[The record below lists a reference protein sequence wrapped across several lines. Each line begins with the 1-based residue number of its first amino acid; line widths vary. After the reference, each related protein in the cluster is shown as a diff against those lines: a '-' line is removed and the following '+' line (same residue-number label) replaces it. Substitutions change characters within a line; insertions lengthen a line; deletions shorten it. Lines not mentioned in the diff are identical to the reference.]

1 MSGRVGGAE
10 RCRILCGEVAMSKV
24 EPGRFTVGVFKDVL
38 SAEKGIDALKGHGFP
53 AVALSIVTKQEKE
66 TSTLV
71 ERVFGRP
78 AESREL
84 PGIGAVVAV
93 GSLVEALEGPERDL
107 SRVGL
112 SAAMRRVGFQA
123 HDGQIFEALTLRG
136 GVLVAVRGEA
146 RAADALAT
154 LHNYGGGNAAIGA
167 WTGRV

>member
-1 MSGRVGGAE
+1 
-10 RCRILCGEVAMSKV
+10 MSKADS
-24 EPGRFTVGVFKDVL
+24 GRFTVGVFKDVL
-38 SAEKGIDALKGHGFP
+38 SAEKGIDALKDHGFP
-53 AVALSIVTKQEKE
+53 ADALSIVAKQEKE
-66 TSTLV
+66 TAALV

-84 PGIGAVVAV
+84 PGIGVVLAA
-93 GSLVEALEGPERDL
+93 GSLVEALEGSERDL
-107 SRVGL
+107 SHVGL
-112 SAAMRRVGFQA
+112 SAAMRRVGFQP

-167 WTGRV
+167 WSGRL

>member
-1 MSGRVGGAE
+1 
-10 RCRILCGEVAMSKV
+10 MSKV
-24 EPGRFTVGVFKDVL
+24 DPGRFTVGVFKDVP
-38 SAEKGIDALKGHGFP
+38 SAEKGIDALKSHGFP
-53 AVALSIVTKQEKE
+53 ADALSIVARQEE
-66 TSTLV
+66 AATLV

-84 PGIGAVVAV
+84 PGLGAVLAV
-93 GSLVEALEGPERDL
+93 GSLVEALEGSERDL

-112 SAAMRRVGFQA
+112 PAAMRRVGFQL

-146 RAADALAT
+146 RAADALSA
-154 LHNYGGGNAAIGA
+154 LHNYGAGNAAIGA

>member
-1 MSGRVGGAE
+1 MSN
-10 RCRILCGEVAMSKV
+10 SD
-24 EPGRFTVGVFKDVL
+24 PGRFTVGVFKDVP

-53 AVALSIVTKQEKE
+53 AEALSVVTRQEE
-66 TSTLV
+66 GAATFV

-78 AESREL
+78 AEAREI
-84 PGIGAVVAV
+84 PGMGAVLAV
-93 GSLVEALEGPERDL
+93 GSLMEALEGPEREL

-112 SAAMRRVGFQA
+112 PAAMRRVGFQL

-146 RAADALAT
+146 RAADALST